1 MNVKEISANT
11 KGTLPHYFGVAIGM
25 TVATVWIIM
34 AYQCQQFLDEDY
46 GFFMRLL
53 WPILFLLKYLGID
66 KLRKTK
72 DDKKVDRAGADDK
85 DIEMQDR
92 RSPNL
97 LQYHRS

>member
-1 MNVKEISANT
+1 
-11 KGTLPHYFGVAIGM
+11 
-25 TVATVWIIM
+25 
-34 AYQCQQFLDEDY
+34 
-46 GFFMRLL
+46 
-53 WPILFLLKYLGID
+53 LGID

-97 LQYHRS
+97 LQYRRS